1 MPRIRPIVFV
11 GSSSEAKNIAQTF
24 CTVLSDTAD
33 MMPWWLAPEFH
44 VMENTL
50 DSLIKA
56 ADKYDFGLFVF
67 APDDMIESRGQK
79 EMSTRDNVLFELGLF
94 LGRLG
99 AGRTFAVIQGAQ
111 SKIDQIKIPSD
122 LLGIHIPRYTYLDDS
137 GLIASVNNAAVSIRE
152 AIQRR
157 WKMDRKLQLARGW
170 HYDNREKLFSMTLS
184 SIRLEQNKERLSDEH
199 FVIIIRKRDEHKD
212 FDNDEKIIRGNVR
225 KFPAFLQGDIILTA
239 DCKEYPGGFQEGDV
253 IEAHLLI
260 IPEGFDLKN
269 YSTIHSMLRNGCEL
283 LESVGTTMRVSD
295 YRG

>member
-1 MPRIRPIVFV
+1 MPRLRPIVFV
-11 GSSSEAKNIAQTF
+11 GSSSEARNIAQTF

-33 MMPWWLAPEFH
+33 IMPWWLSPEFG
-44 VMENTL
+44 VMQNTL

-99 AGRTFAVIQGAQ
+99 ADRTFAVIQGAQ

-122 LLGIHIPRYTYLDDS
+122 LLGIHIPRYTYLSDS

-157 WKMDRKLQLARGW
+157 WKKDRKLKLAKGW
-170 HYDNREKLFSMTLS
+170 HHDNENELFSILRF
-184 SIRLEQNKERLSDEH
+184 SIACYG
-199 FVIIIRKRDEHKD
+199 V
-212 FDNDEKIIRGNVR
+212 
-225 KFPAFLQGDIILTA
+225 TA
-239 DCKEYPGGFQEGDV
+239 
-253 IEAHLLI
+253 
-260 IPEGFDLKN
+260 
-269 YSTIHSMLRNGCEL
+269 
-283 LESVGTTMRVSD
+283 
-295 YRG
+295 